1 MTTDVHV
8 DLTDQERE
16 ADLDLDQLKQL
27 VGLVEYD
34 ETKDVFPVTGWDAI
48 VFVVGNATQTAHY
61 YQSAWGMELVAYS
74 GPENGNRDH
83 KAFVLK
89 SGSIRFV
96 VKGAVSP
103 DSPLVAHHATHG
115 DGVVDISLEVPDVDR
130 CIVQAKKAGATVLEE
145 PHDVTDEHG
154 TVRVAAIATYGETRH
169 TLVQRNI
176 EGDAYGGPY
185 LPGYVPARSTFV
197 KREGAPKRLFQAL
210 DHIVGNVELGKMD
223 EWVSF
228 YNKVMGFV
236 NMAEFIGDD
245 IATDYSALMSKVVA
259 NGNHRVKFPLNEPAL
274 AKKKSQ
280 IDEYLEFYRG
290 PGAQHLALA
299 TNDIL
304 DTVDRLRAEGVEFLD
319 TPDAYYDD
327 PELRARIGEVRVPI
341 EELKQR
347 KILVDRDEDGY
358 LLQIFTKPLGDRPTV
373 FFEVIERHGSLGFGK
388 GNFKALFESIEREQE
403 RRGNL

>member
-1 MTTDVHV
+1 MTDTTL
-8 DLTDQERE
+8 DLTPQERE
-16 ADLDLDQLKQL
+16 ANLDIEQLKQL

-34 ETKDVFPVTGWDAI
+34 ESKDPFPVTGWDSI

-61 YQSAWGMELVAYS
+61 YMSAWGMELVAYA
-74 GPENGNRDH
+74 GPENGQRDH
-83 KAFVLK
+83 KSFVLK

-96 VKGAVSP
+96 VNGAVTP
-103 DSPLVAHHATHG
+103 DSPLIAHHAKHG
-115 DGVVDISLEVPDVDR
+115 DGVVDIALEVPDVDK
-130 CIVQAKKAGATVLEE
+130 CVAQAKAAGARVVREAE
-145 PHDVTDEHG
+145 DISDEHG
-154 TVRVAAIATYGETRH
+154 TVRIASIATYGETVH
-169 TLVQRNI
+169 SLVDRSR
-176 EGDAYGGPY
+176 YTGPY
-185 LPGYVPARSTFV
+185 LPGYVAQTSTFQ

-210 DHIVGNVELGKMD
+210 DHIVGNVELGRME
-223 EWVSF
+223 EWVTF

-259 NGNHRVKFPLNEPAL
+259 NGNHRVKFPLNEPAI

-280 IDEYLEFYRG
+280 IDEYLEFYNG

-304 DTVDRLRAEGVEFLD
+304 RTVDELRKEGVEFLD
-319 TPDAYYDD
+319 TPDSYYEDE
-327 PELRARIGEVRVPI
+327 ELRARIGNVRVPI
-341 EELKQR
+341 EELQKR

-373 FFEVIERHGSLGFGK
+373 FFEIIERHGSLGFGK
-388 GNFKALFESIEREQE
+388 GNFKALFEAIEREQDA
-403 RRGNL
+403 RGNL

>member
-1 MTTDVHV
+1 MTTDVQV

-16 ADLDLDQLKQL
+16 ADLDLEQLKQL

-103 DSPLVAHHATHG
+103 DSPLVAHHARHG

-130 CIVQAKKAGATVLEE
+130 CIAQATKAGATVLEE
-145 PHDVTDEHG
+145 PHDLSDEHG
-154 TVRVAAIATYGETRH
+154 TVRIAAIATYGETRH
-169 TLVQRNI
+169 TLVQRVNVNA
-176 EGDAYGGPY
+176 GGSVYSGPY
-185 LPGYVPARSTFV
+185 LPGYAPAASTFV

-223 EWVSF
+223 EWVGF

-245 IATDYSALMSKVVA
+245 IA
-259 NGNHRVKFPLNEPAL
+259 
-274 AKKKSQ
+274 
-280 IDEYLEFYRG
+280 
-290 PGAQHLALA
+290 
-299 TNDIL
+299 
-304 DTVDRLRAEGVEFLD
+304 
-319 TPDAYYDD
+319 
-327 PELRARIGEVRVPI
+327 
-341 EELKQR
+341 
-347 KILVDRDEDGY
+347 
-358 LLQIFTKPLGDRPTV
+358 
-373 FFEVIERHGSLGFGK
+373 
-388 GNFKALFESIEREQE
+388 
-403 RRGNL
+403 